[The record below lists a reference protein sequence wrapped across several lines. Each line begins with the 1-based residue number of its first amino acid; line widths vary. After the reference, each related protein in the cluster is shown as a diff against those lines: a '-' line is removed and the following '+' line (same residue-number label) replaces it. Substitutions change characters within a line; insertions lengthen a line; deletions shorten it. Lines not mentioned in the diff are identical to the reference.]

1 MARQQSMSKA
11 ALLKLMRTS
20 YAAFEALLDAMSEEQ
35 LTTSG
40 VNGAWSVKDNVVH
53 LAWWEQSVLEYL
65 QTDGKSDETDPMAGL
80 SVEEKNQRVYHQGKD
95 RPLKAVR
102 DDLRTVTEALIAYVE
117 TLSEE
122 QLNKPLAND
131 RTEPLFIGILGD
143 TYSHFNEHAHLILN
157 WAWEE

>member
-1 MARQQSMSKA
+1 MARQRYMSKA
-11 ALLKLMRTS
+11 ALLNLMHTS

-35 LTTSG
+35 LTTLG
-40 VNGAWSVKDNVVH
+40 VNGSWSVKDNVFH

-80 SVEEKNQRVYHQGKD
+80 SVEEKNQRVYQQGKD
-95 RPLKAVR
+95 RPLQAVR
-102 DDLRTVTEALIAYVE
+102 EDLRTATEALIAYVE

-122 QLNKPLAND
+122 QLNRPFTSD

-143 TYSHFNEHAHLILN
+143 TYSHFNEHAKIILS
-157 WAWEE
+157 WAWED